1 MMLNMN
7 VVDFVDNLNM
17 QEMNEEEKQQQ
28 SLLDR
33 KEVVN
38 D

>member
-1 MMLNMN
+1 MN
-7 VVDFVDNLNM
+7 VVDFVDNLNT